1 MKVLILDNYDSF
13 THNLYHYVQQFV
25 QEVDVIKNDE
35 IILSE
40 VEQYDKIIL
49 SPGPGLP
56 YEHQNLKKIVKQ
68 LASFKSILGVCLG
81 HQAIAECFGA
91 KLQNLNDVM
100 HGVSTKVNLSNDE
113 AIYKNLPDEI
123 KVGLYHSWVVDDSS
137 LPTCF
142 EVTSRNE
149 ENLIMS
155 IRHKKFDL
163 IGIQFH
169 PESIMTEH
177 GLKMIKNWLIS

>member
-1 MKVLILDNYDSF
+1 MRVLILDNYDSF
-13 THNLYHYVQQFV
+13 THNLYHYVQQFI

-40 VEQYDKIIL
+40 VQQYDKIIL

-56 YEHQNLKKIVKQ
+56 NEHQNLNTIIK
-68 LASFKSILGVCLG
+68 LFASSKSILGVCLG

-91 KLQNLNDVM
+91 KLQNLDQVM
-100 HGVSTKVNLSNDE
+100 HGVSTKVNLSNGE
-113 AIYKNLPDEI
+113 SIYMNLPNEI
-123 KVGLYHSWVVDDSS
+123 KVGHYHSWVVDELS
-137 LPTCF
+137 LPNCF
-142 EVTSRNE
+142 KITSRNQ
-149 ENLIMS
+149 ENIIMS

-169 PESIMTEH
+169 PESIMTEY
-177 GLKMIKNWLIS
+177 GLQIIKNWLIS

>member
-1 MKVLILDNYDSF
+1 MRVLILDNYDSF

-40 VEQYDKIIL
+40 VQQYDKIIL

-56 YEHQNLKKIVKQ
+56 NEHQNLNTIIK
-68 LASFKSILGVCLG
+68 LFASSKSILGVCLG

-91 KLQNLNDVM
+91 KLQNLDEVM
-100 HGVSTKVNLSNDE
+100 HGVSTKVNLANGES
-113 AIYKNLPDEI
+113 IYMNLPDEI
-123 KVGLYHSWVVDDSS
+123 KVGHYHSWVVDELS
-137 LPTCF
+137 LPNCF
-142 EVTSRNE
+142 KITSRNQ
-149 ENLIMS
+149 ENIIMS

-169 PESIMTEH
+169 PESIMTEY
-177 GLKMIKNWLIS
+177 GLQMIKNWLIS

>member
-56 YEHQNLKKIVKQ
+56 HEHQNLKAIIKKF
-68 LASFKSILGVCLG
+68 ASSKSILGVCLG
-81 HQAIAECFGA
+81 HQAIAKCFGA
-91 KLQNLNDVM
+91 KLQNLDEVM
-100 HGVSTKVNLSNDE
+100 HGVSTKVNILNDE
-113 AIYKNLPDEI
+113 SIYKNLPDQI
-123 KVGLYHSWVVDDSS
+123 KVGHYHSWVVDESS
-137 LPTCF
+137 LPACF

-149 ENLIMS
+149 ENIIMS

-163 IGIQFH
+163 NGIQFH
-169 PESIMTEH
+169 PESIMTEY
-177 GLKMIKNWLIS
+177 GLEIIRNWVFS

>member
-1 MKVLILDNYDSF
+1 MRVLILDNYDSF
-13 THNLYHYVQQFV
+13 AHNLYHYVQQFI

-40 VEQYDKIIL
+40 VQQYDKIIL

-56 YEHQNLKKIVKQ
+56 NEHQNLNTIIK
-68 LASFKSILGVCLG
+68 LFASSKSILGVCLG

-91 KLQNLNDVM
+91 KLQNLDQVM
-100 HGVSTKVNLSNDE
+100 HGVSTKVNLSNGE
-113 AIYKNLPDEI
+113 SIYMNLPNEI
-123 KVGLYHSWVVDDSS
+123 KVGHYHSWVVDELS
-137 LPTCF
+137 LPNCF
-142 EVTSRNE
+142 KVTSRNQ
-149 ENLIMS
+149 ENIIMS

-169 PESIMTEH
+169 PESIMTEY
-177 GLKMIKNWLIS
+177 GLQMIKNWLIS